1 MFKRKSKPQRLDTL
15 IGAGTRVIGDIQFTG
30 GCHLDG
36 FVKGNVDA
44 PPDSDSVLSVSDGG
58 VVEGAVAV
66 PHVVLNGTIK
76 GDILAQQRVELG
88 PTARVTGNVHY
99 GSIEMAMGAAI
110 NGKLI
115 HEAGPGADRVDQAD
129 RSGVL
134 PGTGGPAVTVA

>member
-1 MFKRKSKPQRLDTL
+1 MFKRKANSQRLDTL

-36 FVKGNVDA
+36 FVKGNIDA
-44 PPDSDSVLSVSDGG
+44 PPESTSVLSISDAG

-99 GSIEMAMGAAI
+99 GSIEMAMGAEI

-115 HEAGPGADRVDQAD
+115 HASDRRAQQTGQSEVLQTAGGA
-129 RSGVL
+129 
-134 PGTGGPAVTVA
+134 VATA

>member
-1 MFKRKSKPQRLDTL
+1 MFKRKANSQRLDTL

-36 FVKGNVDA
+36 FVKGNIDA
-44 PPDSDSVLSVSDGG
+44 PPESASVLSISDGG

-66 PHVVLNGTIK
+66 PHMVLNGTIK

-99 GSIEMAMGAAI
+99 GSIEMAMGAEI

-115 HEAGPGADRVDQAD
+115 HESDRRVEQTGQSAVLHAAGGA
-129 RSGVL
+129 
-134 PGTGGPAVTVA
+134 VATA